1 MAVAALRLVEP
12 PNQPSDSQLIE
23 QTLAGDE
30 TAFAALVERY
40 QKKIYR
46 VAFAI
51 LRHEA
56 DADIVTQ
63 DTFVQAYMHLRNF
76 EGRSELETWLTRIA
90 INRARDV
97 LRSRR
102 WISLSAD
109 SEESDTPIALEPV
122 DGRPDAERQAMGR
135 QLAAMVER
143 AVARLS
149 SQQRT
154 IFRLRHYEEMS
165 LEKIAEVMGLKSGTV
180 RAHLFRAVHKIRK
193 ELESCLP
200 GGFLSEEME

>member
-12 PNQPSDSQLIE
+12 ANQPSDSQLIDR
-23 QTLAGDE
+23 TLAGDE
-30 TAFAALVERY
+30 AAFAALVEKY
-40 QKKIYR
+40 QKRIYR

-63 DTFVQAYMHLRNF
+63 DTFVQAYMHLREF

-90 INRARDV
+90 INRSRDL

-109 SEESDTPIALEPV
+109 NGESDGPSVLEPV
-122 DGRPDAERQAMGR
+122 DNRPDAERQAMGR
-135 QLAAMVER
+135 QLAGLVER
-143 AVARLS
+143 AVAGLS
-149 SQQRT
+149 AQQRT

-165 LEKIAEVMGLKSGTV
+165 LEKIAEVMGLRPGTV

-200 GGFLSEEME
+200 SGFLSEETK